1 MFFDVSEKGFSV
13 SFRRTWN
20 GRLFGIQI
28 SRQKKKRSKFK
39 ELKLT
44 CLIDRKITNAHTHT
58 HGDREKKIHLKIHH
72 GFFFSLRDF

>member
-28 SRQKKKRSKFK
+28 SRQKKKEANSK
-39 ELKLT
+39 
-44 CLIDRKITNAHTHT
+44 NWN
-58 HGDREKKIHLKIHH
+58 
-72 GFFFSLRDF
+72 SLV